1 LWNQKSIKI
10 KKMRII
16 LFTGKGGVGKTTTAA
31 ATALQCA
38 KRGLKTLVVSTDPA
52 HSLSDAL
59 NVELQP
65 EPTVIAENLWGQEFD
80 VYYSM
85 KKNWE
90 SMRHLMLSIF
100 KWRGVDN
107 VVAEELSVLPGME
120 EASAFLWIEKY
131 YREQFYDVLIIDSAP
146 TGETLTLL
154 TLPQVMQS
162 WLTKAFPGQ
171 KLVIKTVGKILK
183 RTKGIPLEEGYEEL
197 QGLFSKLEV
206 VQKIMQDP
214 EICSIRIVAN
224 PERMVIQ
231 EAKRAYTYL
240 NLYGYNVD
248 AVVVNRILPE
258 LAGGVGSVFEQYVQ
272 SQGKYLQDIEES
284 FQPLP
289 IFKVEHQGREVF
301 GLELLE
307 KIGTAIYKERDP
319 AEIYHKESP
328 FKVEEYPDYY
338 KVSMYLPFIGAE
350 EFSLEKYGDELMISI
365 GGRKKSVLLPRFANF
380 LELDGHAFN
389 ESWLHIRL
397 KKG

>member
-1 LWNQKSIKI
+1 
-10 KKMRII
+10 MRII

-38 KRGLKTLVVSTDPA
+38 QKGLKTLVVSTDPA

-59 NVELQP
+59 HVELQP
-65 EPTVIAENLWGQEFD
+65 EPTKVTENLWGQEFD

-85 KKNWE
+85 KKNWDN
-90 SMRHLMLSIF
+90 MRHLMTAVF

-120 EASAFLWIEKY
+120 EASAFLWIEQY
-131 YREQFYDVLIIDSAP
+131 YREGFYDVLIIDSAP

-171 KLVIKTVGKILK
+171 KLVIKAVGKILK
-183 RTKGIPLEEGYEEL
+183 KTKGIPLEEGFSEL
-197 QGLFSKLEV
+197 KNLFVKLED
-206 VQKIMQDP
+206 VQKIMLNP
-214 EICSIRIVAN
+214 EVCSIRIVAN

-258 LAGGVGSVFEQYVQ
+258 LAGTAGSIFEQYVK
-272 SQGKYLQDIEES
+272 SQGHYLQDIEES

-289 IFKVEHQGREVF
+289 IFKVEHQGQEVF
-301 GLELLE
+301 GLELLD
-307 KIGTAIYKERDP
+307 KIGNAIYGERDP
-319 AEIYHKESP
+319 AAIYHKDSP
-328 FKVEEYPDYY
+328 FTVTEYDTYY
-338 KVSMYLPFIGAE
+338 KVSMYLPFIGASD
-350 EFSLEKYGDELMISI
+350 FTLHKYGDELVIAI
-365 GGRKKSVLLPRFANF
+365 GSRKKSVLLPRFANF
-380 LELDGHAFN
+380 LKLEGHAFQD
-389 ESWLHIRL
+389 SWLHIRL
-397 KKG
+397 MKGEE